1 MAALGVALGVE
12 RLLGL
17 RGEPV
22 PRGIHTPEALLDPA
36 FAVERMADIGT
47 TFVSA

>member
-1 MAALGVALGVE
+1 MGGGVE

-22 PRGIHTPEALLDPA
+22 GPGLHTPEALLDPA
-36 FAVERMADIGT
+36 FTVEQMAAIGT
-47 TFVSA
+47 AFVAV